1 MLLACYCHD
10 MASLQVKN
18 LPDELHAALR
28 ERAERE
34 GTTLSELVTRA
45 LRREVALPSMADWL
59 GDLGRLEPVD
69 PGVDV
74 PRLLDEVRGEPAR

>member
-1 MLLACYCHD
+1 
-10 MASLQVKN
+10 MANLQVKN

-28 ERAERE
+28 ERAELE

-59 GDLGRLEPVD
+59 EDLSRLD
-69 PGVDV
+69 PIDPAVDV
-74 PRLLDEVRGEPAR
+74 PQLLDKVRGEPTR

>member
-1 MLLACYCHD
+1 
-10 MASLQVKN
+10 MANLQVKN

-28 ERAERE
+28 ERAELE

-59 GDLGRLEPVD
+59 EGLGRLD
-69 PGVDV
+69 PIDPAVDV
-74 PRLLDEVRGEPAR
+74 PQLLDKVRGEPTR